1 MHVPEASGKLDGLL
15 NVDSN
20 INPEEEEEEEEGGIE
35 GERGRLGFVK

>member
-20 INPEEEEEEEEGGIE
+20 INPEEEEEEGGIE

>member
-20 INPEEEEEEEEGGIE
+20 INPEEEEEEEGGIE